1 MALTLAAISGR
12 SWPCQVE
19 PPSWVPNTW
28 PLRVQKYT
36 CSGAR
41 SFTAM
46 PKVVLVGSMP
56 WSNLL
61 QLSPPSVER
70 RMPPSSLPKFKPT
83 QA

>member
-1 MALTLAAISGR
+1 MALPGGTTVVGAEHLALAGAE
-12 SWPCQVE
+12 VHL
-19 PPSWVPNTW
+19 
-28 PLRVQKYT
+28 LRRTVV
-36 CSGAR
+36 
-41 SFTAM
+41 FTAM

-70 RMPPSSLPKFKPT
+70 RMPPSSLPKFRPT